1 MSPQAKSQRCLLK
14 HLHQSRGEAGYCDGL
29 LGRVKNGQ
37 IAAFA
42 IQHSFPV
49 SKTKSWKADFVITDK
64 DGLILE
70 VHEYKGFNPSD
81 DNFRLKLALFFERYA
96 DRWPVFVNNK
106 QVFPSKSG
114 HRIMN
119 LPPKK
124 KRKIPSRPFA
134 GRR

>member
-1 MSPQAKSQRCLLK
+1 MSRAITCKCLSK
-14 HLHQSRGEAGYCDGL
+14 HIHGSRGEASYCDGL
-29 LGRVKNGQ
+29 LAQVQSGK

-49 SKTKSWKADFVITDK
+49 SKTKSWKADFVVTDK
-64 DGLILE
+64 DGYILE

-81 DNFRLKLALFFERYA
+81 DNFRLKLALFFERYG
-96 DRWPVFVNNK
+96 DRWPVIVNG
-106 QVFPSKSG
+106 QRVFPSKSG

-124 KRKIPSRPFA
+124 KRRIPSRQFT